1 MEEVNI
7 ERPTSNI
14 EVEESEEVTSALASS
29 PGRAT
34 RPATP
39 TLLKFLTANERA

>member
-34 RPATP
+34 RLAAPNQP
-39 TLLKFLTANERA
+39 IGLRILLTR